1 MYGLLLREASHIILV
16 PGTFHEQA
24 SNEVP
29 MMQSQKPKSLYIRS
43 DFQTSIQQTSTDDSH
58 SYQNL

>member
-1 MYGLLLREASHIILV
+1 MYGILLREASHIILV
-16 PGTFHEQA
+16 LGRFHERA

-29 MMQSQKPKSLYIRS
+29 MMQSQKLKSLYIRS

-58 SYQNL
+58 PYQNL